1 MSRKPRPITDA
12 TPEEVV
18 RALMKPDYPKRRE
31 VESDCK
37 EKDEYLDDED
47 SNLEDKE

>member
-18 RALMKPDYPKRRE
+18 RALIKPGYPKRKG
-31 VESDCK
+31 VKIDCK
-37 EKDEYLDDED
+37 EKDKSSSGEDSSEDED
-47 SNLEDKE
+47 